1 MKSPLALRS
10 FLPLGAAFGLA
21 VNPAAHAA
29 GTIIFSDTFDYS
41 GTPAPQTDL
50 TINQTARQA
59 AGLVNSTYT
68 TQGLGTSPIQALN
81 VANSQNTLLLR
92 SSNPNSATSQ
102 AAVDLNT
109 NFATQL
115 AGKSY
120 VISLTDLY
128 FTRGN
133 TDVTDIWLSISLGDS
148 ATSIT
153 GPNNASADVASL
165 MRADGTL
172 TAWEDNASPL
182 STATTLSLDYGFAT
196 RYAIAELR
204 IDETGPIKTAQAY
217 FKNTAGAEFTS
228 ATWTVDFD
236 NTTNRFIELRAQQSA
251 TGTNNT
257 LVDIQMDSLTITV
270 IPEPSAAL
278 LGGLGMLFLLRHRRN

>member
-1 MKSPLALRS
+1 MKPKTTLRS

-21 VNPAAHAA
+21 INPAAHAA
-29 GTIIFSDTFDYS
+29 GTIIFSDTFNYD
-41 GTPAPQTDL
+41 GVTVPQTTL
-50 TINQTARQA
+50 NTNESARQA
-59 AGLVNSTYT
+59 AGLVNSTYVK
-68 TQGLGTSPIQALN
+68 QGSGTSPIQALN

-92 SSNPNSATSQ
+92 SSNPNSGTSV

-133 TDVTDIWLSISLGDS
+133 TDVTDIWFSISLGDG
-148 ATSIT
+148 ATSIN
-153 GPNNASADVASL
+153 GPNNAEADVASL
-165 MRADGTL
+165 MRADGSL
-172 TAWEDNASPL
+172 AAWEDNATRL
-182 STATTLSLDYGFAT
+182 ATGSTLALDYGFAT

-204 IDETGPIKTAQAY
+204 IDETGPTKTAQAY

-228 ATWTVDFD
+228 AMWTVDFD

-251 TGTNNT
+251 TGTNGT

-278 LGGLGMLFLLRHRRN
+278 LGGLGLLMLLRRRRN